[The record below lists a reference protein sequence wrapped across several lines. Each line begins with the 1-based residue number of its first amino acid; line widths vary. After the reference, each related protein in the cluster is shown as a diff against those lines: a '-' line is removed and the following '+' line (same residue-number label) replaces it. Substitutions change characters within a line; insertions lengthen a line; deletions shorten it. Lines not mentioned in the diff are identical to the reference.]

1 MHVKTCLCYFK
12 FYHLLAPFNVL
23 KTITF
28 WNNWQ
33 RQTFQLPAGFRV
45 PRPFAI
51 HPVSSRRVR
60 LLVEVSRVDLLC
72 RGFIF
77 SLDFQ
82 KSPHEFVARG
92 RPLCGQKR
100 FAPLAK
106 RSTCSKSIFLRLFIY
121 VFFFFALS
129 KRARRTRHAKV
140 QFSLELTQSV
150 DCKKSV
156 LL

>member
-33 RQTFQLPAGFRV
+33 KQTFQLLAGFRV

-60 LLVEVSRVDLLC
+60 LLVVVSRVDLLW

-82 KSPHEFVARG
+82 KSPHDFVARG

-100 FAPLAK
+100 LAPLAK
-106 RSTCSKSIFLRLFIY
+106 RSTCSKSIFYVYLFM
-121 VFFFFALS
+121 FFFFALS

-140 QFSLELTQSV
+140 QFSLALTQSV